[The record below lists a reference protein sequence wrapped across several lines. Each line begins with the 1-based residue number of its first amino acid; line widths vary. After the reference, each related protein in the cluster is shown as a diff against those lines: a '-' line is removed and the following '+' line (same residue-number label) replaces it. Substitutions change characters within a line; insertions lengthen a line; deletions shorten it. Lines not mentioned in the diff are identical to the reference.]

1 MTTEQN
7 NFIAEETEVAQPPIV
22 SETIATDD
30 TRETAEEIDYKS
42 WSKEDLIKGF
52 HEASKSG
59 LIQQAIK
66 TATKIKSAIEE
77 KIQEE
82 KLDALNKFIEDGGVE
97 DDFEFKGQQVL
108 FEI

>member
-7 NFIAEETEVAQPPIV
+7 NFIAEETEVAQAQPV
-22 SETIATDD
+22 SESISAEE
-30 TRETAEEIDYKS
+30 TREIVEEVDYKS

-52 HEASKSG
+52 QEASKSG

-77 KIQEE
+77 KIQEDAEAE
-82 KLDALNKFIEDGGVE
+82 KEAEEEKNESNE
-97 DDFEFKGQQVL
+97 SNESN
-108 FEI
+108 EENA